1 MKVLNQTAKI
11 ILMKMLSFMSKFLMA
26 NVFNLNIIY
35 IFSVIVTKQQGMD
48 LKYVYVVI
56 ADQLI
61 WMRIQTLLK
70 MSSIRFHFISNLE
83 SKYLNYLYI
92 YIIGNP

>member
-1 MKVLNQTAKI
+1 
-11 ILMKMLSFMSKFLMA
+11 MLSFMSKFLMA

-61 WMRIQTLLK
+61 WMRIQTLFK

-92 YIIGNP
+92 YNWNALNLLFGTPNGQNLV